1 MSRRHL
7 RRRIHRALVPIAAIP
22 LIITALSGS
31 IYGLMLA
38 NNIDAFWLLKVHTGN
53 FGILNLQPYY
63 SAIIGVLT
71 LIIAISGVGLLL
83 LGGPRQRPA
92 SVSSK
97 AKDQEPGYEHHGT

>member
-53 FGILNLQPYY
+53 FGVLNLQPYY
-63 SAIIGVLT
+63 SAIIGILT

-83 LGGPRQRPA
+83 GGPLKGA
-92 SVSSK
+92 TSLSSK
-97 AKDQEPGYEHHGT
+97 AKDKEPGYENHGT

>member
-1 MSRRHL
+1 MSRRQL

-53 FGILNLQPYY
+53 FGVLNLQPYY
-63 SAIIGVLT
+63 SAIIGILT

-83 LGGPRQRPA
+83 GGPRKGA
-92 SVSSK
+92 TSLSSK
-97 AKDQEPGYEHHGT
+97 AKDQEPGYENHGT

>member
-1 MSRRHL
+1 
-7 RRRIHRALVPIAAIP
+7 
-22 LIITALSGS
+22 
-31 IYGLMLA
+31 MLA

-53 FGILNLQPYY
+53 FGMLNLQPYY

-83 LGGPRQRPA
+83 GGPRKRPA
-92 SVSSK
+92 SLSSK

>member
-53 FGILNLQPYY
+53 FGVLNLQPYY
-63 SAIIGVLT
+63 SAIIGILT
-71 LIIAISGVGLLL
+71 LIIAISGVGLQ
-83 LGGPRQRPA
+83 LGGPRKGA
-92 SVSSK
+92 TSLSSK
-97 AKDQEPGYEHHGT
+97 AKDQEPGYENHGT

>member
-38 NNIDAFWLLKVHTGN
+38 NNVDAFWLLKVHTGN
-53 FGILNLQPYY
+53 FGVLNLQPYY
-63 SAIIGVLT
+63 SAIIGILT

-83 LGGPRQRPA
+83 GGPRKGA
-92 SVSSK
+92 TSLSSK
-97 AKDQEPGYEHHGT
+97 AKDQEPGYENHGT

>member
-53 FGILNLQPYY
+53 FGMLNLQPYY

-83 LGGPRQRPA
+83 GGPRKRPA
-92 SVSSK
+92 SLSSK

>member
-1 MSRRHL
+1 MSRRQL

-38 NNIDAFWLLKVHTGN
+38 NDIDAFWLLKIHTGN
-53 FGILNLQPYY
+53 FGVLNLQPYY
-63 SAIIGVLT
+63 SAIIGILT

-83 LGGPRQRPA
+83 GGPRKGA
-92 SVSSK
+92 TSLSSK
-97 AKDQEPGYEHHGT
+97 AKDQEPGYENHGT

>member
-53 FGILNLQPYY
+53 FGVLNLQPYY
-63 SAIIGVLT
+63 SAIIGILT

-83 LGGPRQRPA
+83 GGPRKGA
-92 SVSSK
+92 TSLSSK
-97 AKDQEPGYEHHGT
+97 AKDQEPGYENHGT

>member
-53 FGILNLQPYY
+53 FGMLNLQPYY
-63 SAIIGVLT
+63 SAIIGILT

-83 LGGPRQRPA
+83 GGPRKRPA
-92 SVSSK
+92 SLSPKV
-97 AKDQEPGYEHHGT
+97 KDQESGYENHGI

>member
-7 RRRIHRALVPIAAIP
+7 RRRIHRALVPIAAVP

-53 FGILNLQPYY
+53 FGMLNLQPYY
-63 SAIIGVLT
+63 SAIIGILT

-83 LGGPRQRPA
+83 GGPRKGA
-92 SVSSK
+92 TSLSSK
-97 AKDQEPGYEHHGT
+97 EKDQEPGYENHGT

>member
-7 RRRIHRALVPIAAIP
+7 RRHIHRALVPIAAIP

-53 FGILNLQPYY
+53 FGVLNLQPYY
-63 SAIIGVLT
+63 SAIIGILT

-83 LGGPRQRPA
+83 GGPRKGA
-92 SVSSK
+92 TSLSSK
-97 AKDQEPGYEHHGT
+97 AKDQEPGYENHGT

>member
-7 RRRIHRALVPIAAIP
+7 RRRIHRALVPIAAVP

-53 FGILNLQPYY
+53 FGMLNLQPYY
-63 SAIIGVLT
+63 SAIIGILT
-71 LIIAISGVGLLL
+71 LMIAISGVGLMF
-83 LGGPRQRPA
+83 GGRRKQPTSQSPE
-92 SVSSK
+92 
-97 AKDQEPGYEHHGT
+97 AKDPESRYENHRT

>member
-1 MSRRHL
+1 MSRRNL
-7 RRRIHRALVPIAAIP
+7 RRRIHRAVVPIAAAP

-53 FGILNLQPYY
+53 FGMLNLQPYY
-63 SAIIGVLT
+63 SAIIGILT

-83 LGGPRQRPA
+83 GGPRQRPTPL
-92 SVSSK
+92 SSK
-97 AKDQEPGYEHHGT
+97 GKDQEPGYENHGT

>member
-1 MSRRHL
+1 MSRRQL
-7 RRRIHRALVPIAAIP
+7 RRRIHRALVPIAAVP

-53 FGILNLQPYY
+53 FGVLNLQPYY
-63 SAIIGVLT
+63 SAIIGILT

-83 LGGPRQRPA
+83 GGPRKGA
-92 SVSSK
+92 TSLSSK
-97 AKDQEPGYEHHGT
+97 AKDQEPGYENHGT